1 MTRRD
6 LAPDLAP
13 TSPRRCHETTSPLA
27 PSSERGEV
35 VATSPP
41 HKPPPPPAPPR
52 AGGVGVA
59 TSPRDLAPT
68 PRRRHLNR
76 TARNY
81 LDWLDR
87 GGRSDHLPRVL
98 AALDH
103 RPRTRREIADRAAV
117 SIQYATVALA
127 VLDRLGHAR
136 PAGTGKHRAKLYV
149 RTGDEA
155 TT

>member
-1 MTRRD
+1 MW
-6 LAPDLAP
+6 
-13 TSPRRCHETTSPLA
+13 
-27 PSSERGEV
+27 GV
-35 VATSPP
+35 V
-41 HKPPPPPAPPR
+41 
-52 AGGVGVA
+52 VA

>member
-35 VATSPP
+35 VATSPRGL
-41 HKPPPPPAPPR
+41 APP
-52 AGGVGVA
+52 
-59 TSPRDLAPT
+59 
-68 PRRRHLNR
+68 PRRRHLNP
-76 TARNY
+76 AAPNNH
-81 LDWLDR
+81 DWRAR
-87 GGRSDHLPRVL
+87 GGRRGHRPRVL

>member
-35 VATSPP
+35 VATSP
-41 HKPPPPPAPPR
+41 
-52 AGGVGVA
+52 
-59 TSPRDLAPT
+59 RDLAPP